1 MGSTL
6 GNATTTMMECC
17 DSLNGVGFM
26 SNGQCMECPGRYDD
40 DSATITSHIY
50 CTVARCY
57 SDASC
62 GGSTLG
68 NATTTMM
75 ECCDS
80 LNGVGFMSNGQ
91 CMECPGRY
99 DDDSATITSH
109 IYCTV
114 ARCYSDASCG
124 GSTLGNATTTMME
137 CCDSLNGVGFMS
149 NGQCMECPGRYDD
162 DSATITSHI
171 YCTVA
176 RCYSDA
182 SCGGST
188 LGNATTTM
196 MECCDSLNGVGFMSN
211 GQCMEC
217 PGRYDDDSAT
227 ITSHIYCTVARCYS
241 DASCGGSTL
250 GNATTTM
257 MECCDSLNGMAF
269 MSNGQCMECMMTGAG
284 MDPHFAVPLLNG
296 QDMCYS
302 LQGEPYF
309 AFNLI
314 SDPIISINSYF
325 IPPEKGNTLNEFT
338 TFLGDIGILVQPEEC
353 KGNCNQDDI
362 TKIAISASDRS
373 VLLDGSRT
381 KLKNRHVQVFV
392 ENSTATIKL
401 GSVLRKEDHPSL
413 TVTIKWPPLAFTV
426 QFVNEHLDLIVKD
439 FSGISSSAHGIMGK
453 FITI

>member
-1 MGSTL
+1 M
-6 GNATTTMMECC
+6 
-17 DSLNGVGFM
+17 D
-26 SNGQCMECPGRYDD
+26 
-40 DSATITSHIY
+40 
-50 CTVARCY
+50 
-57 SDASC
+57 
-62 GGSTLG
+62 
-68 NATTTMM
+68 
-75 ECCDS
+75 
-80 LNGVGFMSNGQ
+80 
-91 CMECPGRY
+91 
-99 DDDSATITSH
+99 
-109 IYCTV
+109 
-114 ARCYSDASCG
+114 
-124 GSTLGNATTTMME
+124 
-137 CCDSLNGVGFMS
+137 
-149 NGQCMECPGRYDD
+149 
-162 DSATITSHI
+162 
-171 YCTVA
+171 
-176 RCYSDA
+176 
-182 SCGGST
+182 
-188 LGNATTTM
+188 
-196 MECCDSLNGVGFMSN
+196 
-211 GQCMEC
+211 
-217 PGRYDDDSAT
+217 
-227 ITSHIYCTVARCYS
+227 
-241 DASCGGSTL
+241 STL

-269 MSNGQCMECMMTGAG
+269 MSNGQCMECMMPGAG

-453 FITI
+453 FITIAVAVAMTTETQCSIYYTFVCRSISAKTS